1 MSAAPSVSP
10 RVSRSAAMLRESSV
24 SSASATPRASAAP
37 VASGASVAC
46 PLLLTQVAAGFPSP
60 ADDYLDRPL
69 DIAEHLIRHPEATFF
84 LRAQGYSMTGAGI
97 HDGDL
102 LVVDRAAEPVHN
114 KVAIVAVDGELTVKR
129 LYLRAGRVVLL
140 PENPDYEPLDV
151 TGRDDVHVWGVV
163 TYVVHAL

>member
-1 MSAAPSVSP
+1 MPATFHDGPAGSGSPVGAAPH
-10 RVSRSAAMLRESSV
+10 
-24 SSASATPRASAAP
+24 AP
-37 VASGASVAC
+37 LASGVRVTC
-46 PLLLTQVAAGFPSP
+46 PLLLARVAAGFPSP
-60 ADDYLDRPL
+60 ADDYMDRPL

-84 LRAQGYSMTGAGI
+84 LRAQGQSMIGAGI

-102 LVVDRAAEPVHN
+102 LVVDRAVEPVHN

-129 LYLRAGRVVLL
+129 LHLRGGRVVLL

>member
-1 MSAAPSVSP
+1 MPAVSSIPPVPSGLPIPSVP
-10 RVSRSAAMLRESSV
+10 PGARRPAPAG
-24 SSASATPRASAAP
+24 ASAP
-37 VASGASVAC
+37 VAC
-46 PLLLTQVAAGFPSP
+46 PLLLTRVAAGFPSP

-69 DIAEHLIRHPEATFF
+69 DITEHLVRHPEATFF
-84 LRAQGYSMTGAGI
+84 LRAQGQSMTGAGI

-102 LVVDRAAEPVHN
+102 LVVDRAVEPVHN

-129 LYLRAGRVVLL
+129 LHLRGGRVVLL
-140 PENPDYEPLDV
+140 PENPDYDPLDV

>member
-1 MSAAPSVSP
+1 MPAGFPVSPARSVSP
-10 RVSRSAAMLRESSV
+10 
-24 SSASATPRASAAP
+24 ASAAP
-37 VASGASVAC
+37 RAPSASGVRVAC
-46 PLLLTQVAAGFPSP
+46 PLLLARVAAGFPSP

-84 LRAQGYSMTGAGI
+84 LRAQGQSMIGAGI

-102 LVVDRAAEPVHN
+102 LVVDRAVEPVHN

-129 LYLRAGRVVLL
+129 LHLRAGRVVLL

>member
-1 MSAAPSVSP
+1 MSAGFPVASVRSVSP
-10 RVSRSAAMLRESSV
+10 
-24 SSASATPRASAAP
+24 ASTAPRAP
-37 VASGASVAC
+37 VSC
-46 PLLLTQVAAGFPSP
+46 PLLLARVAAGFPSP
-60 ADDYLDRPL
+60 ADDYMDRPL
-69 DIAEHLIRHPEATFF
+69 DIAEHLVRHPEATFF
-84 LRAQGYSMTGAGI
+84 LRAQGQSMTGAGI

-102 LVVDRAAEPVHN
+102 LVVDRAVEPVHN

>member
-1 MSAAPSVSP
+1 MSDSTPGFSGTTASPATAAP
-10 RVSRSAAMLRESSV
+10 R
-24 SSASATPRASAAP
+24 AP
-37 VASGASVAC
+37 VTC
-46 PLLLTQVAAGFPSP
+46 PLLLARVAAGFPSP
-60 ADDYLDRPL
+60 ADDYMDRPL

-84 LRAQGYSMTGAGI
+84 LRAQGQSMIGAGI

-102 LVVDRAAEPVHN
+102 LVVDRAVEPVHN

-129 LYLRAGRVVLL
+129 LHLRAGRVALL

>member
-1 MSAAPSVSP
+1 MLAGFPASSTRSVSP
-10 RVSRSAAMLRESSV
+10 
-24 SSASATPRASAAP
+24 ASAAP
-37 VASGASVAC
+37 RASLASGARVAC
-46 PLLLTQVAAGFPSP
+46 PLLLTRVAAGFPSP

-84 LRAQGYSMTGAGI
+84 LRAQGQSMTGAGI

-102 LVVDRAAEPVHN
+102 LVVDRAVEPVHN

-129 LYLRAGRVVLL
+129 LHLRAGRVVLL
-140 PENPDYEPLDV
+140 PENPDYEPLDI